1 MVQEMVITLR
11 EGGETSLILALL
23 FSSLKAARHVAY
35 RAAAWM
41 GFGLALVLS
50 IAAGILLHD
59 LGQLGAIFEGALAW
73 IGAGFIAS
81 LAIQLHQNAVDYRS
95 QLKEIR
101 DSAVATRASFGT
113 AFAIGSFAFVSV
125 IREGL
130 ETAVFLSNGSAL
142 RGDGGWLG
150 AAVGLTLAAAFGVSI
165 YFGFRKLHIRSFLR
179 TTEILLFALVL
190 SLFLSGL
197 HEFAESRLI
206 AIPRSLDL
214 LQLAWIQSG
223 LFLQLLLCAGPFLYV
238 ALAQGSPRDYVRAA
252 GVAIFLALIPI
263 SLGAAARQWERARLA
278 PADRA
283 AAAVLER
290 SALARTNAMSAALD
304 DLRDAVRDRDVAA
317 ARSAW
322 VAARAKFVQIEPFL
336 THVNPEMTRELDG
349 ERGEGKGYHAVEAT
363 IFEAGSPWTQDAR
376 IAATLRSDVA
386 DLVARSRIA
395 TAAIAAYPIDPT
407 SARAAWARM
416 RWPFLG
422 RTDGQECPAA
432 QTSILEWGAVLDAMD
447 QDLGGAGRYSAP
459 IRAILGPALTEA
471 ALTRGFGEF
480 ATETQVTP
488 DRLHAPIVV
497 RGPDRVWENVDRAAL
512 RAAVNAAFDR
522 IVQNPPAAV
531 RATAVM
537 AEPGAHG
544 IPGS

>member
-1 MVQEMVITLR
+1 LVQEMVITLR

-35 RAAAWM
+35 RAAAWT

-50 IAAGILLHD
+50 VVAGILLHD
-59 LGQLGAIFEGALAW
+59 LGQLGAIFEGSLAW

-95 QLKEIR
+95 QLKEIH
-101 DSAVATRASFGT
+101 DSAVATRASWGT

-142 RGDGGWLG
+142 RGDSGWLG
-150 AAVGLTLAAAFGVSI
+150 AAVGLSLAAAFGVSI

-214 LQLAWIQSG
+214 FQLAWIQSG

-238 ALAQGSPRDYVRAA
+238 ALAQGKPRDYARAA
-252 GVAIFLALIPI
+252 VVAIFLALIPV
-263 SLGAAARQWERARLA
+263 SLGAAARQWERARLS
-278 PADRA
+278 PADRVA
-283 AAAVLER
+283 AAALER
-290 SALARTNAMSAALD
+290 SARERTHSMNAALD
-304 DLRDAVRDRDVAA
+304 DLANAVRDRDVAA

-322 VAARAKFVQIEPFL
+322 IAARAKFVQIEPLL
-336 THVNPEMTRELDG
+336 TRVNSEMTRELDG
-349 ERGEGKGYHAVEAT
+349 EPGEGNGYHAVEAA
-363 IFEAGSPWTQDAR
+363 IFEAGSPWIHEGR
-376 IAATLRSDVA
+376 LAAKLRSDVA

-395 TAAIAAYPIDPT
+395 TGAIASSLIDPE
-407 SARAAWARM
+407 SVRAAWAHM
-416 RWPFLG
+416 RWPLLG

-447 QDLGGAGRYSAP
+447 QDLGGFGRYSAP
-459 IRAILGPALTEA
+459 IRAVLAPALTETKGM
-471 ALTRGFGEF
+471 LPYGESTRE
-480 ATETQVTP
+480 TETTP
-488 DRLHAPIVV
+488 DRLHASIPV
-497 RGPDRVWENVDRAAL
+497 RGPDRVWEGVDRAAL
-512 RAAVNAAFDR
+512 RSAVNVAFDR
-522 IVQNPPAAV
+522 VA
-531 RATAVM
+531 R
-537 AEPGAHG
+537 
-544 IPGS
+544 GS

>member
-1 MVQEMVITLR
+1 MVITLR

-35 RAAAWM
+35 RAAAWT
-41 GFGLALVLS
+41 GFAFALVVS
-50 IAAGILLHD
+50 VAAGVLLHD

-101 DSAVATRASFGT
+101 DSAVATRASWGT

-130 ETAVFLSNGSAL
+130 ETAVFLSNGGAL

-150 AAVGLTLAAAFGVSI
+150 AGVGLSLAAAFGVAI

-179 TTEILLFALVL
+179 TTEVLLFALVL

-214 LQLAWIQSG
+214 FQLAWIQSG

-238 ALAQGSPRDYVRAA
+238 ALAQGSSRDYVRAA
-252 GVAIFLALIPI
+252 GVAVFLALIPV
-263 SLGAAARQWERARLA
+263 SLGAGARQWERARLA
-278 PADRA
+278 PGDRI
-283 AAAVLER
+283 AAAVLEGSTR
-290 SALARTNAMSAALD
+290 ARTHTMNAALEN
-304 DLRDAVRDRDVAA
+304 LRNAVHAGDVVA

-322 VAARAKFVQIEPFL
+322 VAARAKFVQIEPIL
-336 THVNPEMTRELDG
+336 VRLNPEMTRELDG
-349 ERGEGKGYHAVEAT
+349 EPGEGNGYHAVESA
-363 IFEAGSPWTQDAR
+363 IFETGSPWTHDAR
-376 IAATLRSDVA
+376 VAARLRSDVT

-395 TAAIAAYPIDPT
+395 TAALAGYPIDP
-407 SARAAWARM
+407 AAVRAAWARM
-416 RWPFLG
+416 RWPLLG

-447 QDLGGAGRYSAP
+447 QDLGGSGRYSAP
-459 IRAILGPALTEA
+459 IRAVLGPALTEA
-471 ALTRGFGEF
+471 ALTRRYGEVT
-480 ATETQVTP
+480 TETRTAP
-488 DRLHAPIVV
+488 DRLLAPTPVL
-497 RGPDRVWENVDRAAL
+497 GADRVWESIDRAAL
-512 RAAVNAAFDR
+512 RNAVNVAFDR
-522 IVQNPPAAV
+522 IAADPPGVARPAAPATSRT
-531 RATAVM
+531 RAQR
-537 AEPGAHG
+537 
-544 IPGS
+544 GS